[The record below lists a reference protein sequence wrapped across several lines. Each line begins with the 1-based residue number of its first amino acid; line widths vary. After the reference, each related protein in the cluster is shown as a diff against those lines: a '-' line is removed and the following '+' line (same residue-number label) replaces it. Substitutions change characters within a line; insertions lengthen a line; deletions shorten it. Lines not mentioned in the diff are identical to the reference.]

1 VLMVD
6 VETVRRIALS
16 LPESSDG
23 STATALRSYVRDKQF
38 AWTYHEQVHPKR
50 LRQPRLDVLAV
61 RGVANEKE
69 GLLASDP
76 GKFFTTDH
84 YRGFPAVLVYLD
96 CVDEQE
102 IRSHSPGPG
111 DARLLQH
118 CDGSKEK
125 TVRLRVVECGV
136 RFCMHLNP
144 KNLFRLTPNA
154 ILIVATQNCLYNRQI
169 FSS

>member
-102 IRSHSPGPG
+102 IRS
-111 DARLLQH
+111 LLTGAWRCQAPPA
-118 CDGSKEK
+118 
-125 TVRLRVVECGV
+125 LR
-136 RFCMHLNP
+136 
-144 KNLFRLTPNA
+144 
-154 ILIVATQNCLYNRQI
+154 RQQGKD
-169 FSS
+169 S